1 MKKQLLTLV
10 ALLFAAVTAMA
21 QVELGAPKWNI
32 KDGAKIS
39 LTKDI
44 QLSFPNATGVT
55 AESVVTIAGNLFP
68 ADEEQGAEPDFD
80 GLESS
85 IANPV
90 SIVMADI
97 LDEVQEKTTYN
108 LIITSVQVDNVE
120 QLTDGETISISFT
133 TRGAE
138 RQLSWTF
145 TIDEESAEKISA
157 SVQNDARMGEYWW
170 DVNGQTSFPDYTDS
184 YTTSSSWKESNND
197 LRFYTVKRSDE
208 PLILPDGGELPM
220 TEGLTFTCGN
230 KKIYVGNT
238 ASGKTTHKD
247 RLTFNANNLYMTVPD
262 CKVGDI
268 ITINANRATKAT
280 ATKFTC
286 IVAMDGAA
294 EAIDGITSSSGMKDS
309 LQLSSSFA
317 NFKFTVLQDGDVTL
331 KFSNALVKSLEITEA
346 RPIVDCAYSVKA
358 IYQDGD
364 NVKELK
370 TLVPETVGKT
380 NDVVKVNY
388 SYWLTDEEGNLY
400 TYGAKGSEF
409 LEKFDLI
416 SDTTFVISY
425 KKVADVSGVVFL
437 SEGEDFFDGEN
448 PERTIEM
455 VTQDNSVIRSS
466 NGKAAYAT
474 ADTKITTLPAGT
486 YTFKAIIFDNTGKT
500 SGFIQSIGISENTDE
515 DLLLAANA
523 DNWTEAQET
532 FILEN
537 EGDIIWRTGGSAS
550 KGIDIMVIYKADG
563 GDAVASVEAA
573 ETAAPATRKVVKDGK
588 FLIETAN
595 GTFTAAGAQVK

>member
-21 QVELGAPKWNI
+21 QVNLGNPKWNV
-32 KDGAKIS
+32 KDGGKCSPSKVI
-39 LTKDI
+39 TFF
-44 QLSFPNATGVT
+44 FPNPEGVNSST
-55 AESVVTIAGNLFP
+55 VISVGGNFYEAGQEAGEENAFSGFEVNVTIPVEFAL
-68 ADEEQGAEPDFD
+68 EDFD
-80 GLESS
+80 AQPNTSYVL
-85 IANPV
+85 
-90 SIVMADI
+90 
-97 LDEVQEKTTYN
+97 K
-108 LIITSVQVDNVE
+108 ITSVKIGDEELIGDTTYTLN
-120 QLTDGETISISFT
+120 FT

-138 RQLSWTF
+138 RQMLWTF
-145 TIDEESAEKISA
+145 TIDSTSVNKIKA
-157 SVQNDARMGEYWW
+157 DDGNVKEVEGEYWKVVEV
-170 DVNGQTSFPDYTDS
+170 DARHYVHQ
-184 YTTSSSWKESNND
+184 KLNNEEIMLD
-197 LRFYTVKRSDE
+197 ANT
-208 PLILPDGGELPM
+208 PLPM
-220 TEGLTFTCGN
+220 TEGLNFTFGAD
-230 KKIYVGNT
+230 KVYVGDVV
-238 ASGKTTHKD
+238 TTKHKD
-247 RLTFNANNLYMTVPD
+247 RLSFNANNLYMTVPD

-268 ITINANRATKAT
+268 ITINANRATKPSAT
-280 ATKFTC
+280 KFKFTC

-309 LQLSSSFA
+309 LQLGSNFA

-331 KFSNALVKSLEITEA
+331 KLSNALVKSLEITEA
-346 RPIVDCAYSVKA
+346 RPIVDCKYSVKA
-358 IYQDGD
+358 IYKDGD

-388 SYWLTDEEGNLY
+388 SYWLTDGEGNLY
-400 TYGAKGSEF
+400 TYGTKGNEF

-437 SEGEDFFDGEN
+437 SEGEDFFDEEN
-448 PERTIEM
+448 QERTIEM
-455 VTQDNSVIRSS
+455 VTQGNSLIRSS

-500 SGFIQSIGISENTDE
+500 SGFIQSIGISENTGE

-537 EGDIIWRTGGSAS
+537 EGDIIWRAGGNEN
-550 KGIDIMVIYKADG
+550 KGIDIMVIYKSDG
-563 GDAVASVEAA
+563 ADAVASVEAA

>member
-21 QVELGAPKWNI
+21 QVNLGNPKWNV
-32 KDGAKIS
+32 KDGGKCSPSKVI
-39 LTKDI
+39 TFF
-44 QLSFPNATGVT
+44 FPNPEGVNSST
-55 AESVVTIAGNLFP
+55 VISVGGNFYEAGQEAGEENAFSGYEVNVTIPVVFAL
-68 ADEEQGAEPDFD
+68 EEFD
-80 GLESS
+80 AQPNTSYVL
-85 IANPV
+85 
-90 SIVMADI
+90 
-97 LDEVQEKTTYN
+97 K
-108 LIITSVQVDNVE
+108 ITSVKIGDEELIGDTTYTLN
-120 QLTDGETISISFT
+120 FT

-138 RQLSWTF
+138 RQMSWTF
-145 TIDEESAEKISA
+145 TIDSTSVNKIKADEGNVSDGEGKYWKVLGVDTRHNVHQKLNNEEIML
-157 SVQNDARMGEYWW
+157 DA
-170 DVNGQTSFPDYTDS
+170 NTP
-184 YTTSSSWKESNND
+184 
-197 LRFYTVKRSDE
+197 
-208 PLILPDGGELPM
+208 LPM
-220 TEGLTFTCGN
+220 TEGLNFTFGAD
-230 KKIYVGNT
+230 KVYVGDVV
-238 ASGKTTHKD
+238 TTKHKD
-247 RLTFNANNLYMTVPD
+247 RLSFNANNLYMTVPD

-268 ITINANRATKAT
+268 ITINANRATKPNAK
-280 ATKFTC
+280 KFTC

-309 LQLSSSFA
+309 LQLSGNFE

-331 KFSNALVKSLEITEA
+331 KLSNALVKSLEITEA
-346 RPIVDCAYSVKA
+346 RPIVDCTYSVKA
-358 IYQDGD
+358 IYKDGD

-370 TLVPETVGKT
+370 TLAPETVGKT

-388 SYWLTDEEGNLY
+388 SYWLTDGEGNLY
-400 TYGAKGSEF
+400 TYGTKGNEF

-425 KKVADVSGVVFL
+425 KKVADVSDVVFL
-437 SEGEDFFDGEN
+437 SEGENFFDEEN
-448 PERTIEM
+448 QERTIEM
-455 VTQDNSVIRSS
+455 VTQANSAVRSS

-537 EGDIIWRTGGSAS
+537 EGDIIWRAGGNEN
-550 KGIDIMVIYKADG
+550 KGIDIMVIYKSDG

>member
-21 QVELGAPKWNI
+21 QVNLGNPKWNV
-32 KDGAKIS
+32 KDGGKCSPSKVI
-39 LTKDI
+39 TFF
-44 QLSFPNATGVT
+44 FPNPEGVNSST
-55 AESVVTIAGNLFP
+55 VISVGGNFYEAGQEAGEENAFSGFEVNVTIPVEFAL
-68 ADEEQGAEPDFD
+68 EDFD
-80 GLESS
+80 AQPNTSYVL
-85 IANPV
+85 
-90 SIVMADI
+90 
-97 LDEVQEKTTYN
+97 K
-108 LIITSVQVDNVE
+108 ITSVKIGDEELIGDTTYTLN
-120 QLTDGETISISFT
+120 FT

-138 RQLSWTF
+138 RQMLWTF
-145 TIDEESAEKISA
+145 TIDSTSVNKIKADDGNVSDGEGKYWKVLGVDTRHYVHQKLNNEEIML
-157 SVQNDARMGEYWW
+157 DA
-170 DVNGQTSFPDYTDS
+170 NTP
-184 YTTSSSWKESNND
+184 
-197 LRFYTVKRSDE
+197 
-208 PLILPDGGELPM
+208 LPM
-220 TEGLTFTCGN
+220 TEGLNFTFGAD
-230 KKIYVGNT
+230 KVYVGDVV
-238 ASGKTTHKD
+238 TTKHKD
-247 RLTFNANNLYMTVPD
+247 RLSFNANNLYMTVPD
-262 CKVGDI
+262 CKAGDI
-268 ITINANRATKAT
+268 ITINASRATKAS

-309 LQLSSSFA
+309 LQLGSSFA

-331 KFSNALVKSLEITEA
+331 KLSNALVMSLEITEA
-346 RPIVDCAYSVKA
+346 RPIVDCVYSVKA
-358 IYQDGD
+358 IYKDGD

-388 SYWLTDEEGNLY
+388 SYWLTDGEGNLY
-400 TYGAKGSEF
+400 TYGTKGNEF

-425 KKVADVSGVVFL
+425 KKVADVSDVVFL
-437 SEGEDFFDGEN
+437 SEGEDFFDEEN
-448 PERTIEM
+448 QERTIEM
-455 VTQDNSVIRSS
+455 VTQANSAVRSS

-486 YTFKAIIFDNTGKT
+486 YTFKAIIFDNTGKS

-537 EGDIIWRTGGSAS
+537 EGDIIWRAGGNEN
-550 KGIDIMVIYKADG
+550 KGIDIMVIYKSDG

>member
-21 QVELGAPKWNI
+21 QVNLGNPKWNV
-32 KDGAKIS
+32 KDGGKCSPSKVI
-39 LTKDI
+39 TFF
-44 QLSFPNATGVT
+44 FPNPEGVNSST
-55 AESVVTIAGNLFP
+55 VISVGGNFYEAGQEAGEENAFSGFEVNVTIPVEFAL
-68 ADEEQGAEPDFD
+68 EDFD
-80 GLESS
+80 AQPNTSYVL
-85 IANPV
+85 
-90 SIVMADI
+90 
-97 LDEVQEKTTYN
+97 K
-108 LIITSVQVDNVE
+108 ITSVKIGDEELIGDTTYTLN
-120 QLTDGETISISFT
+120 FT

-138 RQLSWTF
+138 RQMLWTF
-145 TIDEESAEKISA
+145 TIDSTSVDKIKADDGNVSDGEGKYWKVLGVDTRHYVHQKLNNEEIML
-157 SVQNDARMGEYWW
+157 DA
-170 DVNGQTSFPDYTDS
+170 NTP
-184 YTTSSSWKESNND
+184 
-197 LRFYTVKRSDE
+197 
-208 PLILPDGGELPM
+208 LPM
-220 TEGLTFTCGN
+220 TEGLNFTFGAD
-230 KKIYVGNT
+230 KVYVGDVV
-238 ASGKTTHKD
+238 TTKHKD
-247 RLTFNANNLYMTVPD
+247 RLSFNANNLYMTVPD
-262 CKVGDI
+262 CKAGDI
-268 ITINANRATKAT
+268 ITINASRATKAS

-309 LQLSSSFA
+309 LQLGSSFA

-331 KFSNALVKSLEITEA
+331 KLSNALVKSLEITEA
-346 RPIVDCAYSVKA
+346 RPIVDCVYSVKA
-358 IYQDGD
+358 IYKDGD

-388 SYWLTDEEGNLY
+388 SYWLTDGEGNLY
-400 TYGAKGSEF
+400 TYGTKGNEF

-425 KKVADVSGVVFL
+425 KKVADVSDVVFL
-437 SEGEDFFDGEN
+437 SEGEDFFDEEN
-448 PERTIEM
+448 QERTIEM
-455 VTQDNSVIRSS
+455 VTQANSAVRSS

-486 YTFKAIIFDNTGKT
+486 YTFKAIIFDNTGKS

-537 EGDIIWRTGGSAS
+537 EGDIIWRAGGNEN
-550 KGIDIMVIYKADG
+550 KGIDIMVIYKSDG
-563 GDAVASVEAA
+563 ADAVASVEAA

>member
-21 QVELGAPKWNI
+21 QVNLGNPKWNV
-32 KDGAKIS
+32 KDGGKCSPSKVI
-39 LTKDI
+39 TFF
-44 QLSFPNATGVT
+44 FPNPEGVNSST
-55 AESVVTIAGNLFP
+55 VISVGGNFYEAGQEAGEENAFSGFEVNVTIPVEFAL
-68 ADEEQGAEPDFD
+68 EDFD
-80 GLESS
+80 AQPNTSYVL
-85 IANPV
+85 
-90 SIVMADI
+90 
-97 LDEVQEKTTYN
+97 K
-108 LIITSVQVDNVE
+108 ITSVKIGDEELIGDTTYTLN
-120 QLTDGETISISFT
+120 FT

-138 RQLSWTF
+138 RQMLWTF
-145 TIDEESAEKISA
+145 TIDSTSVDKIKADDGNVSDGEGKYWKVLGVDTRHYVHQKLNNEEIML
-157 SVQNDARMGEYWW
+157 DA
-170 DVNGQTSFPDYTDS
+170 NTP
-184 YTTSSSWKESNND
+184 
-197 LRFYTVKRSDE
+197 
-208 PLILPDGGELPM
+208 LPM
-220 TEGLTFTCGN
+220 TEGLTFTFGAD
-230 KKIYVGNT
+230 KVYVGDVV
-238 ASGKTTHKD
+238 TTKHKD
-247 RLTFNANNLYMTVPD
+247 RLSFNANNLYMTVPD

-268 ITINANRATKAT
+268 ITINASRATKAS

-294 EAIDGITSSSGMKDS
+294 EAIDGIKSSSGMKDS
-309 LQLSSSFA
+309 LQLGSNFA

-331 KFSNALVKSLEITEA
+331 KLSNALVKSLEITEA
-346 RPIVDCAYSVKA
+346 RPIVDCVYSVKA
-358 IYQDGD
+358 IYKDGD

-388 SYWLTDEEGNLY
+388 SYWLTDGEGNLY
-400 TYGAKGSEF
+400 TYGTKGNEF

-425 KKVADVSGVVFL
+425 KKVADVSDVVFL
-437 SEGEDFFDGEN
+437 SEGEDFFDEEN
-448 PERTIEM
+448 QERTIEM
-455 VTQDNSVIRSS
+455 VTQANSAVRSS

-486 YTFKAIIFDNTGKT
+486 YTFKAIIFDNTGKS

-537 EGDIIWRTGGSAS
+537 EGDIIWRAGGNEN
-550 KGIDIMVIYKADG
+550 KGIDIMVIYKSNG

>member
-21 QVELGAPKWNI
+21 QVNLGNPKWNV
-32 KDGAKIS
+32 KDGGKCSPSKVI
-39 LTKDI
+39 TFF
-44 QLSFPNATGVT
+44 FPNPEGVNSST
-55 AESVVTIAGNLFP
+55 VISVGGNFYEAGQEAGEENAFSGFEVNVTIPVEFAL
-68 ADEEQGAEPDFD
+68 EDFD
-80 GLESS
+80 AQPNTSYVL
-85 IANPV
+85 
-90 SIVMADI
+90 
-97 LDEVQEKTTYN
+97 K
-108 LIITSVQVDNVE
+108 ITSVKIGDEELIGDTTYTLN
-120 QLTDGETISISFT
+120 FT

-138 RQLSWTF
+138 RQMLWTF
-145 TIDEESAEKISA
+145 TIDSTSVDKIKADDGNVSDGEGKYWKVLGVDTRHFVHQKLNNEEIML
-157 SVQNDARMGEYWW
+157 DA
-170 DVNGQTSFPDYTDS
+170 NTP
-184 YTTSSSWKESNND
+184 
-197 LRFYTVKRSDE
+197 
-208 PLILPDGGELPM
+208 LPM
-220 TEGLTFTCGN
+220 TEGLNFTFGAD
-230 KKIYVGNT
+230 KVYVGDVVAT
-238 ASGKTTHKD
+238 KHKD
-247 RLTFNANNLYMTVPD
+247 RLSFNANNLYMTVPD

-268 ITINANRATKAT
+268 ITINANRATKPS

-309 LQLSSSFA
+309 LQLGSSFA

-331 KFSNALVKSLEITEA
+331 KLSNALVKSLEITEA
-346 RPIVDCAYSVKA
+346 RPIVDCVYSVKA

-388 SYWLTDEEGNLY
+388 SYWLTDGEGNLY
-400 TYGAKGSEF
+400 TYGTKGNEF

-437 SEGEDFFDGEN
+437 SEGENFFDEEN
-448 PERTIEM
+448 QERTIEM
-455 VTQDNSVIRSS
+455 VTQANSAVRSS

-486 YTFKAIIFDNTGKT
+486 YTFKAIIFDNTGKS

-523 DNWTEAQET
+523 DNWTEAHET

-537 EGDIIWRTGGSAS
+537 EGDIIWRAGGNEN
-550 KGIDIMVIYKADG
+550 KGIDIMVIYKSDG